1 MAASVAEI
9 LATASR
15 PARPL
20 SAAVEPHRGEV
31 AAAKRRLVQVRELLR
46 SSAPVYAR
54 GVAMLEGLLRD
65 AGSPLYLPVRRAEL
79 NHTLGLILAALEGR
93 EQSEIS
99 SADPDGLGS

>member
-1 MAASVAEI
+1 
-9 LATASR
+9 
-15 PARPL
+15 
-20 SAAVEPHRGEV
+20 
-31 AAAKRRLVQVRELLR
+31 
-46 SSAPVYAR
+46 
-54 GVAMLEGLLRD
+54 MLEGLLRD